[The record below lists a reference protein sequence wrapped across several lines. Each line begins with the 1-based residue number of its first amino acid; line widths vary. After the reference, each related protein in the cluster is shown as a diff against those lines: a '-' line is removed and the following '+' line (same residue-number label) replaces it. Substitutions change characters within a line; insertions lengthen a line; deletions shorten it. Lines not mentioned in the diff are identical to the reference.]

1 MVLPRQVPPATGG
14 IMKYVF
20 YAATFI
26 FVVILILLSLHYTTF
41 GIFSLDPTSGA
52 IITTPLAI
60 SAKNSSYTTS
70 TIPPYVSTTFDKVKQ
85 LNYTVSFDVFI
96 SSSLNT
102 GNAYRVLFYNGKR
115 IREPSKP
122 RCGTNAPDG
131 ICDPNLGGYLTTD
144 PADPTKPEMV
154 NVTSSSLS
162 SIQAGLFSNNSNIC
176 MYMDPSTNDVYLT
189 YYTAG
194 GVSQVSLS
202 ESAANST
209 TTCGSDSI
217 AVKSDSG
224 AYICETISGNDWQ
237 TSAAIQNVPLQKP
250 FRVTLAIDPNFI
262 ETYINGNLV
271 LTTKTKIR
279 SELYT
284 YPSDNR
290 SGMNFC
296 GPPMFSPGCK
306 VGNIQYWDQVLPA
319 KSIRLFSSTPA
330 EEKIFT
336 QS

>member
-1 MVLPRQVPPATGG
+1 MVLPRQVTPATGG

-20 YAATFI
+20 YGTTFI
-26 FVVILILLSLHYTTF
+26 FIVILILLTLHYTTF

-52 IITTPLAI
+52 IITTPLTI
-60 SAKNSSYTTS
+60 SGTNSSYTTS
-70 TIPPYVSTTFDKVKQ
+70 TIPPYVSTTFDKIKQ

-102 GNAYRVLFYNGKR
+102 GNAYRVIFYNGKR

-122 RCGTNAPDG
+122 RCGTNPPDG
-131 ICDPNLGGYLTTD
+131 ICDANLGGYLTTD

-162 SIQAGLFSNNSNIC
+162 SIQAGLFSNSSNIC

-194 GVSQVSLS
+194 GVSPQPVSGSLP
-202 ESAANST
+202 N
-209 TTCGSDSI
+209 CGSDSI
-217 AVKSDSG
+217 AVKNDDEK
-224 AYICETISGNDWQ
+224 YICESISGNGWQ

-319 KSIRLFSSTPA
+319 KSIRLFSSSPA
-330 EEKIFT
+330 AEKIFT

>member
-1 MVLPRQVPPATGG
+1 
-14 IMKYVF
+14 MKYVF
-20 YAATFI
+20 YGTTFI
-26 FVVILILLSLHYTTF
+26 LVVILILLTLHYTTF
-41 GIFSLDPTSGA
+41 GIFSLDPTTGA
-52 IITTPLAI
+52 IITTPLTI
-60 SAKNSSYTTS
+60 SGTGGSYATS
-70 TIPPYVSTTFDKVKQ
+70 TIPPYVSTTFDNIKQ

-122 RCGTNAPDG
+122 RCGTNPPDG
-131 ICDPNLGGYLTTD
+131 KCDPNLGGYLTTD
-144 PADPTKPEMV
+144 PADPTKPEMI

-162 SIQAGLFSNNSNIC
+162 SIQEGLFSNNSNIC

-194 GVSQVSLS
+194 GVSPASLS
-202 ESAANST
+202 GSSST
-209 TTCGSDSI
+209 RNCGSDST
-217 AVKSDSG
+217 AVLNDQG
-224 AYICETISGNDWQ
+224 IYICESISGNGWQ
-237 TSAAIQNVPLQKP
+237 TSAPIQNVPLQKP

-284 YPSDNR
+284 YPSDNK

-306 VGNIQYWDQVLPA
+306 VGNIQYWNQVLPA

-330 EEKIFT
+330 AAKIFT
-336 QS
+336 Q